1 MLFVVATVMSGT
13 VGTPLELSG
22 TLKACRLLRF
32 EERLGN
38 EVIGTR
44 PGIAK
49 NAVHRI
55 GTAQK
60 WKLWTTLGLSN
71 GSPARTI
78 S

>member
-1 MLFVVATVMSGT
+1 MIGT

-38 EVIGTR
+38 EVIGAC

-49 NAVHRI
+49 NVVRSI

-60 WKLWTTLGLSN
+60 KKKS
-71 GSPARTI
+71 
-78 S
+78 